1 MSRSTCRT
9 TSRKTRRNPEHQWG
23 EASPIARLTPPP
35 VERLECLFGVPAP
48 GRDQIR
54 QANTRVDQGSGSG
67 LHRRPTPR
75 SQPSSSKQIVPMGT
89 FCRRPG
95 RTACVIAPS
104 AAKPLALPSPQQ
116 PALSPGQFV
125 GAEPGPRQGVDN
137 LLLRRNGGP
146 FHHLSALEPTA
157 CQDRKL
163 RRTVLTLFLASLRCR
178 REAHRPSD
186 NSGRRHVDLEDK
198 LGHYKKG
205 RLSRRRLQKKQGTS
219 VQNNLDPVRCL

>member
-1 MSRSTCRT
+1 
-9 TSRKTRRNPEHQWG
+9 
-23 EASPIARLTPPP
+23 
-35 VERLECLFGVPAP
+35 
-48 GRDQIR
+48 
-54 QANTRVDQGSGSG
+54 
-67 LHRRPTPR
+67 
-75 SQPSSSKQIVPMGT
+75 MGT

-104 AAKPLALPSPQQ
+104 AAKPLALPSRQQ

-163 RRTVLTLFLASLRCR
+163 RRTVLTLFLASLTKTLTTTARPRPGSGKSTSWLAAASNFRMAR
-178 REAHRPSD
+178 RSALAVMS
-186 NSGRRHVDLEDK
+186 
-198 LGHYKKG
+198 
-205 RLSRRRLQKKQGTS
+205 SREGIQTTPLCPGELPGS
-219 VQNNLDPVRCL
+219 VSV